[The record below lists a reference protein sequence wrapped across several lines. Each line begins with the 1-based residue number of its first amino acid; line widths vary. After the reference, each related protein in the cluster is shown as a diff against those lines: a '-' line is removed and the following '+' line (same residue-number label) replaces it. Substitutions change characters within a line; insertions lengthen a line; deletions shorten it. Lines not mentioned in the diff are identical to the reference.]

1 MKENLID
8 ILIYLFEHYLTD
20 QVNGEVHLD
29 SKKLT
34 GELIEVG
41 FEKNEIDQAFVWL
54 DDLIEGL
61 DKSLK
66 FYPPVTSYRVF
77 TQDEKSQI
85 PVEVQSLILR
95 LEHAGILDFATR
107 ELVIDRLMALEF
119 DVVDMDDAKWVIMMV
134 LCNQTDSPEELE
146 WAENLVSEVVL
157 QVFLEKLDLARH
169 YLYKSV
175 LQISN
180 IKIFY

>member
-20 QVNGEVHLD
+20 QADGVIQLNNQQ
-29 SKKLT
+29 LT
-34 GELIEVG
+34 GELLEVG
-41 FEKNEIDQAFVWL
+41 FERKEIDQAFVWL
-54 DDLIEGL
+54 DELIVGF

-66 FYPPVTSYRVF
+66 SYQPVSSYRVF
-77 TQDEKSQI
+77 SQEEKLQI

-95 LEHAGILDFATR
+95 LEQAGILDLATR

-134 LCNQTDSPEELE
+134 LCNQTDSPQELE
-146 WAENLVSEVVL
+146 WAETLVSENVL
-157 QVFLEKLDLARH
+157 H
-169 YLYKSV
+169 TH
-175 LQISN
+175 
-180 IKIFY
+180 